1 MLLNHAIAES
11 DDAGE
16 TWTVAQVV
24 AGAIGPTCEGS
35 IARHPGG
42 AGGLVIS
49 LPHYP
54 RWRCVLG
61 LEDLCGGGGDDGHG
75 DGFTV
80 TLAAKALYPP
90 SA

>member
-11 DDAGE
+11 DDEGA

-35 IARHPGG
+35 IARRPGG
-42 AGGLVIS
+42 VGGLVIS

-54 RWRCVLG
+54 RWRCVVVFY
-61 LEDLCGGGGDDGHG
+61 CC
-75 DGFTV
+75 
-80 TLAAKALYPP
+80 
-90 SA
+90 